1 MTLMSEQLI
10 VADTQLGEASNQNG
24 PLDAGMLS
32 SPIVDAS
39 CQLICL
45 VIYQS
50 FYSISSNR
58 KSLCVRNKPQY
69 LIEEP

>member
-32 SPIVDAS
+32 SPIVVAS

-45 VIYQS
+45 LIYH
-50 FYSISSNR
+50 YSI
-58 KSLCVRNKPQY
+58 LLQYQLQQEIFVCPQQTTV
-69 LIEEP
+69 LN